1 VTALSSTQRAY
12 RAAADS
18 GSNIRD
24 GEGQTMS
31 HSTQPETRITRIT
44 LDKLTRKRAS
54 LLAATIAVAIGFGAT
69 DSASA
74 AGPSATDKKIAQ
86 MQAQIDELQRELQE
100 MKAAQTQVA
109 HDTAQAQQTAQVA
122 QETAAKAAEK
132 KVADNKKAMM
142 WDGPIALT
150 LGGFVDMTLAYRNR
164 NMVSDIA
171 TSYNAIPFPSSVN
184 HRITEFRPSARQSR
198 LSLLAQG
205 PSNGHESVEA
215 YFEGDFFGAAP
226 TANSGESNSY
236 TPRMRQAYAAYTNKD
251 TGLYL
256 LAGQAW
262 SLATLSK
269 SANMY
274 ARNEVIP
281 VGMDAQYVVG
291 FNWTRAPQIRLV
303 EKFNDQVSGA
313 VSFEGPQTS
322 FFAGPNAPLNPTLTT
337 NPGGTL
343 FAPTSNYSLDVAPD
357 VIGKLSFDPA
367 FGHFEALGVGRWFRS
382 RVALDDKTTMS
393 GGFGAGF
400 FAPVV
405 PKLLDLSAT
414 VMTGKGIGR
423 YASGQL
429 PDVTI
434 KPDGSLQPIK
444 ETTAML
450 GLVGHV
456 TPTLDLFGYVGT
468 ERESRAD
475 YTVVSGGKTLAYG
488 YGNPLYSNAG
498 CKIDALP
505 GQSPTCT
512 ANTKQLSEIALG
524 GYWKFYKGDIGTMQA
539 GLQFEHVKR
548 ETFDGVGGAPST
560 DLNVLFFSLRFFP
573 FQ

>member
-1 VTALSSTQRAY
+1 MRHHLQIPARSSRGTTNGFRRIKLGAL
-12 RAAADS
+12 AAAV
-18 GSNIRD
+18 
-24 GEGQTMS
+24 
-31 HSTQPETRITRIT
+31 
-44 LDKLTRKRAS
+44 AF
-54 LLAATIAVAIGFGAT
+54 AIACAPGAQ
-69 DSASA
+69 A
-74 AGPSATDKKIAQ
+74 AGKTDTVAAKMAQ
-86 MQAQIDELQRELQE
+86 MQAQIDALQRELAD
-100 MKAAQTQVA
+100 MKAAQTQQA
-109 HDTAQAQQTAQVA
+109 QDTAQAQRTAQVA
-122 QETAAKAAEK
+122 QETATKAAEK
-132 KVADNKKAMM
+132 KVVDNKKAVV

-150 LGGFVDMTLAYRNR
+150 LGGFIDMTMAYRSR
-164 NMVSDIA
+164 NMVGDIA
-171 TSYNAIPFPSSVN
+171 TSFNAIPFPSSVN

-198 LSLLAQG
+198 ASLLIQG
-205 PSNGHESVEA
+205 PSNGNEAVEA

-236 TPRMRQAYAAYTNKD
+236 TPRVRQAYAAYTNKNN
-251 TGLYL
+251 GLYL

-269 SANMY
+269 SANMV

-291 FNWTRAPQIRLV
+291 FNWIRAPQIRLV

-313 VSFEGPQTS
+313 ISLEGPQTS
-322 FFAGPNAPLNPTLTT
+322 FFAGPNAPLVPTLTT

-367 FGHFEALGVGRWFRS
+367 FGHLEAFGLGRWFRS
-382 RVALDDKTTMS
+382 RVALDDHTTF
-393 GGFGAGF
+393 GGGVGLGF
-400 FAPVV
+400 FAPIV
-405 PKLLDLSAT
+405 PKVLDLSAT
-414 VMTGKGIGR
+414 FMSGKGIGR
-423 YASGQL
+423 YGSGQL

-434 KPDGSLQPIK
+434 KPDGTLEPIK

-456 TPTLDLFGYVGT
+456 TPTVDLFGYAGM
-468 ERESRAD
+468 ERESRTDFTAIA
-475 YTVVSGGKTLAYG
+475 SGKTLAYG

-498 CKIDALP
+498 CKTDALP
-505 GQSPTCT
+505 GQSLTCT

-524 GYWKFYKGDIGTMQA
+524 GYWKFFKGDIGTMQA
-539 GLQFEHVKR
+539 GLQLEHIKR

-560 DLNVLFFSLRFFP
+560 DLNVLFFSLKFFP